1 MDEIF
6 EKLAD
11 VMVVRDAVQARID
24 TFELTATDFTD
35 EFDAV
40 IDDTYEDVTI
50 VGNYYTSS
58 YAFKNV
64 CPTDYRLA
72 LQEYVDNIDKE
83 DVPAYRELL
92 LELEGLNEAI
102 SELEEQLTE
111 ETTHINNLTN
121 GAYE

>member
-11 VMVVRDAVQARID
+11 VRVVRDAVQDLID

-35 EFDAV
+35 EFDEM

-50 VGNYYTSS
+50 VGNYYKSS

-64 CPTDYRLA
+64 RPTDYRLA

-83 DVPAYRELL
+83 DVPSYRDLL
-92 LELEGLNEAI
+92 IELEGLDEAI

-111 ETTHINNLTN
+111 ETTHISNLTN

>member
-11 VMVVRDAVQARID
+11 VIAVRDAVQDRID

-35 EFDAV
+35 EFDEM

-58 YAFKNV
+58 HAFKNV

-72 LQEYVDNIDKE
+72 LQEYVNNIDKE
-83 DVPAYRELL
+83 DIPSYRELL
-92 LELEGLNEAI
+92 LELEGLNETI
-102 SELEEQLTE
+102 SELEEELTD